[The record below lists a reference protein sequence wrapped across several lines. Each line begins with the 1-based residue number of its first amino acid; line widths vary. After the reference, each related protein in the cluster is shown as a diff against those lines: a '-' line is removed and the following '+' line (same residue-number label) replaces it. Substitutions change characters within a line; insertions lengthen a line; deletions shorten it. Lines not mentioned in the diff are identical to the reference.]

1 MGVKEI
7 SLMKKERGGYTLY
20 IVRSKRGITGG
31 NLIRSIDKQELRKV
45 KNYYTVCNLLRHK
58 NRLTRGVYYYYDSL
72 TGEVKGV
79 N

>member
-1 MGVKEI
+1 
-7 SLMKKERGGYTLY
+7 MKKERDGYTLY

-31 NLIRSIDKQELRKV
+31 NLIRFIDKQELRKA
-45 KNYYTVCNLLRHK
+45 KNHYTVCNLLRLK
-58 NRLTRGVYYYYDSL
+58 NRLTLSVYYNYDSL